1 VTEIPKTR
9 VSLILRLGH
18 AADAEAWQEF
28 VEIYQPLVFRLA
40 LKKGLQPADARDL
53 TQEVLLRVAK
63 AVKQWNPNPEQ
74 GTFRGW
80 ISRITRNMVI
90 DFFRN
95 RQRLPVTSDETSIF
109 KLVHSTPQPSA
120 DTGLFDFEQERQIF
134 AWAAEKIRPAFNTTT
149 WDAFWATAVEQKTP
163 EHVADALGIS
173 RGAVYVAKSRV
184 MARLKQTVAQ
194 TRFDGRLQ

>member
-1 VTEIPKTR
+1 MTEIPKTR
-9 VSLILRLGH
+9 VSLILRLHH

-63 AVKQWNPNPEQ
+63 AVNQWNPNPDQ

-90 DFFRN
+90 DFFRS

-109 KLVHSTPQPSA
+109 KLVHSTPQSSE

-134 AWAAEKIRPAFNTTT
+134 AWAAEKIRPAFNDTT
-149 WDAFWATAVEQKTP
+149 WQAFWLTAVDQKKPEQ
-163 EHVADALGIS
+163 VAGDLGIS
-173 RGAVYVAKSRV
+173 RGAVYIAKSRV
-184 MARLKQTVAQ
+184 MARLKETIAHTQ
-194 TRFDGRLQ
+194 FDGQLQ